1 MRTIA
6 VVNLKGGSG
15 KTTTALNL
23 AWGMS
28 ERLPKRG
35 RVLLVDSDPQA
46 NASHTMLEGQGA
58 ESPTLTEV
66 LLQEADI
73 ADAIRPT
80 RNARL
85 DLLPAA
91 GDLAD
96 CTVLLEKEIGREN
109 LLRNALASV
118 EKNYAVC
125 IIDGPPQLSL
135 VTVNVL
141 KAVTE
146 LIVPVDAGLY
156 SIIGLGRLQDT
167 VDLVRARLDHPELA
181 IVGLV
186 LTRITPTKAAKRLEK
201 DLRDAYGDLVYRSA
215 IPSATHVEEALAE
228 YRTVLEWNPGCVVS
242 EKYSEL
248 VEEVMNGRSANKRHG
263 RRAAKA
269 KGAA

>member
-15 KTTTALNL
+15 KTTTALSL
-23 AWGMS
+23 AVGMS

-35 RVLLVDSDPQA
+35 RVLLIDSDPQA
-46 NASHTMLEGQGA
+46 NASHTMLEGQSA

-66 LLQEADI
+66 LLGEADI
-73 ADAIRPT
+73 VDAIRPT
-80 RNARL
+80 RIARL

-96 CTVLLEKEIGREN
+96 CTVLLDKEIGREG

-118 EKNYAVC
+118 AKNYAVC

-135 VTVNVL
+135 VTINVL

-167 VDLVRARLDHPELA
+167 VDLVRVRLDHPELS

-186 LTRITPTKAAKRLEK
+186 LTRTTPTKAAKRLAK
-201 DLRDAYGDLVYRSA
+201 DLRDAYGNLVYRA
-215 IPSATHVEEALAE
+215 EIPNATHVEEALAE
-228 YRTVLEWNPGCVVS
+228 YRTVLEWAPRCSVS
-242 EKYSEL
+242 EKYNKL
-248 VEEVMNGRSANKRHG
+248 VEEVMNGQSNKRRG
-263 RRAAKA
+263 RRTDKANDAA
-269 KGAA
+269 